1 MAARLETNSFQS
13 KSRQA
18 HPSHWLNRATCCM
31 GIVYVIFI
39 VLLYT
44 VCFFDDNWMPCDFF
58 LVWNNFPK
66 DFLPMTFRGRPRPQR
81 QGWSPE
87 VLGANGWTGTRSRR
101 VLGSSGRRGPGFLGI
116 YYGFTGGA
124 RGLPV
129 DTPVFTRWV
138 DMGCLLRLS
147 VKMLLDGLRDR
158 RNHEKS
164 WVQRKGQQMTL
175 KSGRL
180 WDHRWTWHS
189 HSKSV
194 LKRTIYTQS
203 YIVYVYI

>member
-1 MAARLETNSFQS
+1 MAARIETNSFQS

-18 HPSHWLNRATCCM
+18 DPSHWLNRATFWNCM
-31 GIVYVIFI
+31 
-39 VLLYT
+39 
-44 VCFFDDNWMPCDFF
+44 FFDDNWMPCGCF
-58 LVWNNFPK
+58 LVWNCSPK
-66 DFLPMTFRGRPRPQR
+66 DFLPMTSQGRPRPQR

-116 YYGFTGGA
+116 YHGFTAGA

-129 DTPVFTRWV
+129 DTPVDTPGWV

-147 VKMLLDGLRDR
+147 VKMLLDGLRES

-180 WDHRWTWHS
+180 WDRRWTWHS

-203 YIVYVYI
+203 YIVYVNIYKNIV